1 MDFQQILKHAKRGV
15 HQTPALPGRRSP
27 KGMAGWRERATTS
40 IEKLRALY
48 EQYPNHNWCSVA
60 RKGLVAAQRGT
71 WLRFLQGCVKP
82 IWSQLGDGCHPDRE
96 TWLTLEAA
104 GFAKLTYQ
112 RVEAP
117 SLIVSPQIVGVAVKA
132 T

>member
-1 MDFQQILKHAKRGV
+1 VADFGSNLIFAYNIDSESGTLTAVSGSPF
-15 HQTPALPGRRSP
+15 PAGNGPL
-27 KGMAGWRERATTS
+27 
-40 IEKLRALY
+40 
-48 EQYPNHNWCSVA
+48 SVA
-60 RKGLVAAQRGT
+60 IDPSG
-71 WLRFLQGCVKP
+71 RFLYCANQGGGVSAFTIDATNRVLNGIAG

-104 GFAKLTYQ
+104 GFAKLAYQ
-112 RVEAP
+112 KVEAP